1 MLKQFILLFL
11 SSVVKTR
18 VLYSSIILL
27 LIYRDGFYLIEK
39 LYVLIFLIVTNY
51 IKKYT
56 YITRSFLVPALTIDR
71 KFTVEDSKKKY
82 QITLNW
88 SA

>member
-51 IKKYT
+51 IKKYL
-56 YITRSFLVPALTIDR
+56 YNEVFFGISLNDWPQVHGRRL
-71 KFTVEDSKKKY
+71 KKEVSNNY
-82 QITLNW
+82 
-88 SA
+88 